1 MIFYAITSV
10 YIFCVF
16 FSAQGGHGF
25 LIEIHLEVNMK
36 DLVEIRWHG
45 RGGQSAGLPH
55 RRT

>member
-1 MIFYAITSV
+1 MIFYAITIV

-16 FSAQGGHGF
+16 FPRMADISFGRNT
-25 LIEIHLEVNMK
+25 LEINMK

-45 RGGQSAGLPH
+45 RGGQGAGLPH